1 MGSIGA
7 ETVDE
12 LDRIT
17 VERKE
22 LQAYRDLFASL
33 EKISIDR
40 CPRHIRLGFHGNKNQ
55 FIVSTMFKGG
65 VLDFTGERLK
75 DALEK
80 CAECFFE
87 PQQLKAIKQATNA
100 AL

>member
-33 EKISIDR
+33 EKISINR
-40 CPRHIRLGFHGNKNQ
+40 CPRHIRVGFHGNKNQ

-80 CAECFFE
+80 YAECFFE
-87 PQQLKAIKQATNA
+87 PQQLGAIKQATNA

>member
-1 MGSIGA
+1 MGNIGA

-80 CAECFFE
+80 CAGCFFE
-87 PQQLKAIKQATNA
+87 PQQLKVIKQVTNA

>member
-33 EKISIDR
+33 EKISINR
-40 CPRHIRLGFHGNKNQ
+40 CPRHIRVGFHGNKNQ

-80 CAECFFE
+80 CVGCFFE
-87 PQQLKAIKQATNA
+87 PQQLKVIKQAANA

>member
-33 EKISIDR
+33 EKISINR
-40 CPRHIRLGFHGNKNQ
+40 CPEHIWIGFHGKKNQ
-55 FIVSTMFKGG
+55 FRASTRFKGG

-87 PQQLKAIKQATNA
+87 PQQLKVIRQATNA

>member
-1 MGSIGA
+1 MGNIGA

-33 EKISIDR
+33 EKISINR
-40 CPRHIRLGFHGNKNQ
+40 CPKHIRVGFHGNKNQ

-87 PQQLKAIKQATNA
+87 PQQLKVIKQAANA

>member
-1 MGSIGA
+1 MGNIGA

-33 EKISIDR
+33 EKISINR
-40 CPRHIRLGFHGNKNQ
+40 CPEYIRAGFHSKKNQ
-55 FIVSTMFKGG
+55 FIVSTRFKGG

-87 PQQLKAIKQATNA
+87 PQQLRAIKQAANA

>member
-22 LQAYRDLFASL
+22 LQVYRDLFASL
-33 EKISIDR
+33 EKISINR
-40 CPRHIRLGFHGNKNQ
+40 YPEYIWVAFHSKKNQ
-55 FIVSTMFKGG
+55 FIVSTRFKGG

-80 CAECFFE
+80 CVGCFFE
-87 PQQLKAIKQATNA
+87 PRQLESIKRTTNA
-100 AL
+100 L

>member
-87 PQQLKAIKQATNA
+87 PQQLKVIKQAANA

>member
-22 LQAYRDLFASL
+22 LQVYRDLFASL
-33 EKISIDR
+33 EKISVNR
-40 CPRHIRLGFHGNKNQ
+40 CPRHIRVGFHGNKNQ

-80 CAECFFE
+80 YAECFFE
-87 PQQLKAIKQATNA
+87 PQQLESIKQATNA